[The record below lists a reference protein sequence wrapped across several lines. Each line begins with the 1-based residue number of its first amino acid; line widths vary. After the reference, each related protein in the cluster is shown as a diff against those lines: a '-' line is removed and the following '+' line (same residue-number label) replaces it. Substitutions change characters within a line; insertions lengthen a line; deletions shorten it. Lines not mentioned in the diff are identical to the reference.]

1 MAVPTYVE
9 DVEGFTA
16 VVKEDRSKRRV
27 RIVAA
32 VGAVMLA
39 TVALAAAAS
48 DSSVSRSSLLQAH
61 ITTQL
66 QEVSPVCVCS
76 CRSA

>member
-1 MAVPTYVE
+1 MAFPNYVE
-9 DVEGFTA
+9 EAEGFTA

-27 RIVAA
+27 RMVAA
-32 VGAVMLA
+32 AGAVMLA

-48 DSSVSRSSLLQAH
+48 DSSVSRASLLQAH

-66 QEVSPVCVCS
+66 QEVVKCVF
-76 CRSA
+76 